1 MELEPETYERIA
13 DTTAFLEDLT
23 ARDEVLMAL
32 SRIPEAAARILT
44 LQFLEGKTQEE
55 IAVMEGLSVPAV
67 KTRVHRA
74 KKTFK
79 DAFTYG
85 EK

>member
-1 MELEPETYERIA
+1 M
-13 DTTAFLEDLT
+13 AF
-23 ARDEVLMAL
+23 
-32 SRIPEAAARILT
+32 SRIPEAASRILT

-55 IAVMEGLSVPAV
+55 IAAAEGLSVAAV

-79 DAFTYG
+79 DAFIYG